1 MKTKVARMFRSP
13 YAQSAAIHLLILL
26 VLALFTINP
35 VSRDIWHSFD
45 WGAEPTV
52 TENEPASS
60 ASEGL
65 PEDLVDAVD
74 HNTSNVAPVTDNPAP
89 VAPSIPSPTPSLP
102 IREELVQNPPA
113 TTTAVDQ
120 ALASPAIPDRGRRIP
135 GNTNGAGSGAGDGYE
150 LFGDGI
156 EAIRTPLPSVRET
169 DFGLLELSFK
179 LNREG
184 RIRMD
189 TIQTITYSTRD
200 HYEATLIAL
209 RSWQFRFLG
218 RFNPDQTYRI
228 KFRFVPR
235 NG

>member
-1 MKTKVARMFRSP
+1 
-13 YAQSAAIHLLILL
+13 L
-26 VLALFTINP
+26 
-35 VSRDIWHSFD
+35 
-45 WGAEPTV
+45 
-52 TENEPASS
+52 
-60 ASEGL
+60 
-65 PEDLVDAVD
+65 
-74 HNTSNVAPVTDNPAP
+74 
-89 VAPSIPSPTPSLP
+89 APS
-102 IREELVQNPPA
+102 
-113 TTTAVDQ
+113 
-120 ALASPAIPDRGRRIP
+120 SPAIPDRGRRIP
-135 GNTNGAGSGAGDGYE
+135 GNTNGAGTGSGDGYE

-184 RIRMD
+184 RIRME

-218 RFNPDQTYRI
+218 RFNPDQVYRI

-235 NG
+235 NR